1 MKTENAN
8 GASDEQI
15 WSLALS
21 SQKILRDSQKL
32 TFQTDRYR
40 FRKISTAVICF
51 GCAGES
57 SGNARVVSRRNPH
70 TTRPIFGVG
79 TLRDPASHCDRGGS
93 QGPAMEP

>member
-32 TFQTDRYR
+32 TFQTDRLPLPKDLNGRY
-40 FRKISTAVICF
+40 
-51 GCAGES
+51 
-57 SGNARVVSRRNPH
+57 
-70 TTRPIFGVG
+70 
-79 TLRDPASHCDRGGS
+79 LLWLRGGVKR
-93 QGPAMEP
+93 